1 MRTVET
7 PDGERHLLLST
18 TDGTARIRD
27 PTTGEVRSVDADA
40 VEPVEESALAVAAG
54 GVPESV
60 RRTLT
65 AVHDERTLGVLV
77 TLVDDG
83 PTAVVDLLS
92 HSGLCESD
100 FNGLFAELRAAGLV
114 AECRVAGEHGYQAT
128 ETAAEAV
135 ERLRG
140 HASSPSTDDARS

>member
-27 PTTGEVRSVDADA
+27 PETGAERSVDADS
-40 VEPVEESALAVAAG
+40 VDPVTDSPLSVAAG
-54 GVPESV
+54 GVPEPV
-60 RRTLT
+60 RRALT

-77 TLVDDG
+77 TLVDAG

-92 HSGLCESD
+92 YSGLCESD
-100 FNGLFAELRAAGLV
+100 FNGLFGELRAAGLV
-114 AECRVAGEHGYQAT
+114 TESEIAGERGYEAT
-128 ETAAEAV
+128 ETAEEAV
-135 ERLRG
+135 ELLRG
-140 HASSPSTDDARS
+140 GDA

>member
-7 PDGERHLLLST
+7 SDGERHLLLSES
-18 TDGTARIRD
+18 DGTARLRD
-27 PTTGEVRSVDADA
+27 PATGEERTVDADA
-40 VEPVEESALAVAAG
+40 LEPIADSALSVAAG

-60 RRTLT
+60 RRTVT
-65 AVHDERTLGVLV
+65 AVHDERALGLLV

-100 FNGLFAELRAAGLV
+100 FNGLFGELRAAGLV
-114 AECRVAGEHGYQAT
+114 AECRIAGERGYEAT
-128 ETAAEAV
+128 ETAEEAV
-135 ERLRG
+135 EQLR
-140 HASSPSTDDARS
+140 S

>member
-1 MRTVET
+1 MRPVET

-18 TDGTARIRD
+18 TDGAARLRD
-27 PTTGEVRSVDADA
+27 PATGEERTVDADA
-40 VEPVEESALAVAAG
+40 IEPADDEALSVAAE
-54 GVPESV
+54 GVPEPV
-60 RRTLT
+60 RQVVT
-65 AVHDERTLGVLV
+65 AAHDERTLGVLV

-83 PTAVVDLLS
+83 PTPVVDLLS

-114 AECRVAGEHGYQAT
+114 TECRVAGERGYEAT

-135 ERLRG
+135 ELLRADAPG
-140 HASSPSTDDARS
+140 ADDA

>member
-7 PDGERHLLLST
+7 PEGERRLLLSES
-18 TDGTARIRD
+18 DGTARIRD
-27 PTTGEVRSVDADA
+27 PATGEEHSVDAETL
-40 VEPVEESALAVAAG
+40 EPIADESLSVAAE

-60 RRTLT
+60 RRTVT

-92 HSGLCESD
+92 YSGLCESD
-100 FNGLFAELRAAGLV
+100 FNGLFGELRAAGLV
-114 AECRVAGEHGYQAT
+114 AECRVAGERGYEAT
-128 ETAAEAV
+128 ETAEEAV
-135 ERLRG
+135 AALRR
-140 HASSPSTDDARS
+140 D

>member
-18 TDGTARIRD
+18 SDGTARVRD
-27 PTTGEVRSVDADA
+27 PATGAECTVDADA
-40 VEPVEESALAVAAG
+40 VDVVEDSALSIAAE

-60 RRTLT
+60 RQVLT
-65 AVHDERTLGVLV
+65 AVHDERALGVLV

-92 HSGLCESD
+92 DSGLCESD

-114 AECRVAGEHGYQAT
+114 AECRVAGERGYEAT
-128 ETAAEAV
+128 ETAVEAV
-135 ERLRG
+135 EILR
-140 HASSPSTDDARS
+140 SDD

>member
-18 TDGTARIRD
+18 SDGTARIRD
-27 PTTGEVRSVDADA
+27 PTSGAEHTVDAADLEA
-40 VEPVEESALAVAAG
+40 VEESPAAVAAE
-54 GVPESV
+54 GVHESV
-60 RRTLT
+60 RQVLT
-65 AVHDERTLGVLV
+65 AVHDERALGVLV

-92 HSGLCESD
+92 ALGLCESD

-114 AECRVAGEHGYQAT
+114 AECTVAGEHGYEAT
-128 ETAAEAV
+128 ETAEEAV
-135 ERLRG
+135 EMLRSG
-140 HASSPSTDDARS
+140 DDR

>member
-7 PDGERHLLLST
+7 SDGERYLLLST
-18 TDGTARIRD
+18 SDGTARLRD
-27 PTTGEVRSVDADA
+27 PATGTERTVDADA
-40 VEPVEESALAVAAG
+40 VAPITDSPLSVAAG
-54 GVPESV
+54 GVSEPV
-60 RRTLT
+60 RRLLT

-92 HSGLCESD
+92 YSGLCESD
-100 FNGLFAELRAAGLV
+100 FNGLFGELRAAGLV
-114 AECRVAGEHGYQAT
+114 TEAEIAGERGYEAT
-128 ETAAEAV
+128 ETAEKAV

-140 HASSPSTDDARS
+140 GD